1 MRLMNKRF
9 QIPLRGA
16 ALGLLAGLTVL
27 TSGCFLVVA
36 GAAAGGAGAVAYVEG
51 KLRVNFSNNYEAVV
65 HASDQAIAQLQ
76 FLKVGET
83 KDALKAILEART
95 ADDKKVTIEVD
106 RVGDNL
112 TKVEISVGTF
122 GDKTVSMA
130 IYDRI
135 KGNL

>member
-1 MRLMNKRF
+1 MRLMHNRF

-16 ALGLLAGLTVL
+16 IYALLTALTVM

-36 GAAAGGAGAVAYVEG
+36 GAAAGGAGVAYAEG
-51 KLRVNFSNNYEAVV
+51 KLTVHFANRYEDVV

-76 FLKVGET
+76 FLKVGEE
-83 KDALKAILEART
+83 KDALKATLEART

-106 RVGDNL
+106 RVSDSL
-112 TKVEISVGTF
+112 TKVEIRIGTF
-122 GDKTVSMA
+122 GDKSVSMA